1 MSADNFS
8 GLLGQEAKPSINKLT
23 VHTYPCTGQ
32 PLQSEPLV
40 LIHGWGADSGTWE
53 LILPELTRTLNI
65 LAIDLPG
72 FGQSDVFKLEAGAC
86 SEANTEF
93 SWPTEHYL
101 DAILAIMPNK
111 CSIMGWSLGGAL
123 ATALAGR
130 HPSRFSNLITVA
142 TNPCFT
148 RQPGWSFGM
157 PGRIFK
163 DFVTLFNEQP
173 AVCLRRFHALQC
185 RGDTEERKLFRLL
198 QKGVTER
205 LKQFTDRKKN
215 SYCHNAWLR
224 GLELLAEIDNRDTL
238 RKLKIP
244 GLHIFGEV
252 DQLVNLDI
260 TSEFEILNSL
270 QQIKIIPK
278 AGHLLHISNTKKVAS
293 SVLSFLKEK
302 RYFLD
307 KKRVADSFSRAANS
321 YDSVSRLQR
330 QVGEKLLNFLPDRV
344 SQNTVIDLGCGT
356 GFFVKPLANKYNSAT
371 IVGMDLAEG
380 MLEVARSRHDSI
392 DLWLCGDAENI
403 PLADNSVDIIFS
415 NLTFQWCDQLP
426 LLAHE
431 ISRVVKPGG
440 RVAFTS
446 LGSKT
451 LSELR
456 ESWIEVDS
464 YVHVNQF
471 LDPHSWKT
479 AFSQA
484 GFDIEDYE
492 IEDHKLT
499 YRDLSHL
506 MKELKDLGAH
516 NLNAGQNKG
525 MTGSKNIRNLVSAYD
540 KFRDSRG
547 QLPATWQVIY
557 GVCTLNV

>member
-1 MSADNFS
+1 MSADNVF
-8 GLLGQEAKPSINKLT
+8 GLLGQRNKPSINKLA
-23 VHTYPCTGQ
+23 VYTYPCTGE
-32 PLQSEPLV
+32 PLQPEPLV
-40 LIHGWGADSGTWE
+40 LIHGWGADSGTWKF
-53 LILPELTRTLNI
+53 ILPELTETLNI

-72 FGQSDVFKLEAGAC
+72 FGQSDIFKQEAGVC
-86 SEANTEF
+86 SETNTEF
-93 SWPTEHYL
+93 SWLTERYL

-111 CSIMGWSLGGAL
+111 CSVMGWSLGGTL
-123 ATALAGR
+123 ATVLAGR
-130 HPSRFSNLITVA
+130 YPSRFSNLITVA

-148 RQPGWSFGM
+148 QQADWSLGM
-157 PGRIFK
+157 PGKIFQ

-173 AVCLRRFHALQC
+173 AVCLKRFYALQC

-198 QKGVTER
+198 EEGAIEK
-205 LKQFTDRKKN
+205 FSDRGKN
-215 SYCHNAWLR
+215 SQYHSIWLR
-224 GLELLAEIDNRDTL
+224 YLEMLAEIDNRDTIK
-238 RKLKIP
+238 KLKIP

-252 DQLVNLDI
+252 DQLVNLDVI
-260 TSEFEILNSL
+260 SEFDTLNSL
-270 QQIKIIPK
+270 QQIKIIPE

-293 SVLSFLKEK
+293 SVLSFLREK

-307 KKRVADSFSRAANS
+307 KRRIADSFSRAANS
-321 YDSVSRLQR
+321 YDAVSRLQR
-330 QVGEKLLNFLPDRV
+330 QVGKKLLNFLPDRA
-344 SQNTVIDLGCGT
+344 SPSTVIDLGCGT
-356 GFFVKPLANKYNSAT
+356 GFFVKFLAHKYNSAT
-371 IVGMDLAEG
+371 IIGMDLAEG
-380 MLEVARSRHDSI
+380 MLKIARSQYDSV

-403 PLADNSVDIIFS
+403 PLADNSVDVIFS
-415 NLTFQWCDQLP
+415 NLAFQWCNQLP

-446 LGSKT
+446 LGGKT

-456 ESWIEVDS
+456 KSWIEVDS

-471 LDPHSWKT
+471 LDSHSWKT
-479 AFSQA
+479 AFSQV
-484 GFDIEDYE
+484 GFDIQEYE
-492 IEDHKLT
+492 IEDHKLA

-516 NLNAGQNKG
+516 NLNAGQKKG
-525 MTGSKNIRNLVSAYD
+525 MTSPKNIRSLVNAYD
-540 KFRDSRG
+540 KFRDSQG